1 MPYVNLLPSSVN
13 LSIINKF
20 LLTIAIIHG
29 ILKAEIKNWEVQT
42 MPKISKNLSISL
54 SLGLAVFFLMCCVAG
69 LFILPGLTQ
78 MLIDTPDNLGNRSQI
93 TPPERAL
100 VLAIAYCIVADFI
113 FADCLLLRLL
123 FRVKKGLVFTEA
135 TVSLIRGISW
145 CCILLC
151 VLFGILGIYFQLSF
165 IVALLGVF
173 LGVCLRVCKNAF
185 EEAIAIKSE
194 NDLTV

>member
-1 MPYVNLLPSSVN
+1 ML
-13 LSIINKF
+13 
-20 LLTIAIIHG
+20 
-29 ILKAEIKNWEVQT
+29 
-42 MPKISKNLSISL
+42 KISKNLSITL
-54 SLGLAVFFLMCCVAG
+54 SLCLAVFFFACCIAG
-69 LFILPGLTQ
+69 LFILPGLTE
-78 MLIDTPDNLGNRSQI
+78 MLIDIPDTIGTRNAI
-93 TPPERAL
+93 TQSERTL
-100 VLAIAYCIVADFI
+100 IHVIAYCILADFI
-113 FADCLLLRLL
+113 LADCLLLRLL